1 MPAWVIN
8 ITDAATE
15 SFSWYPALSNCDDY
29 QLSTIHN
36 SIFIELLL
44 LIIILSP
51 LCLLLQPAHPIEH
64 FLLFWARKEGSR
76 APSLRT

>member
-15 SFSWYPALSNCDDY
+15 CSSWYPALSNCNDY
-29 QLSTIHN
+29 QLSISN

-64 FLLFWARKEGSR
+64 FPLFWARKEGSR